1 MNNIEKLIGLFPQ
14 NMQCAMITSEV
25 NRRYFTG
32 MKSSSGTL
40 ICFKEKAYFITDF
53 RYIEKANKFVK
64 NAEVIEQKNIT
75 LQIDE
80 LFKKHKINR
89 VSIEDEYMTVSQL
102 NSLKISFPNVEFD
115 FSNVLSKVISDL
127 RIIKSKSEIN
137 KILEAQAIAEETFKK
152 ILDYISVSRS
162 ERDISRKIDN
172 IMLKLGAECP
182 SFDTI
187 VLSGINSSMPHG
199 VPSNQKVVKN
209 SFVLMDFGAVVDGY
223 HSDMTRTVCLGKP
236 SDEMERI
243 YNLVLQAQVECIKK
257 VKANIPCCDIDKHAR
272 DIFGKMGYSEFFGH
286 SLGHGVGIE
295 IHEAPSL
302 SEKNSSLLKENMIV
316 TVEPGIYLA
325 KKFGVRIEDFVL
337 VTENGC
343 KNLTNCPKELISL

>member
-1 MNNIEKLIGLFPQ
+1 MNNIEKLIELFPQ

-40 ICFKEKAYFITDF
+40 ICFKEKSYFITDF

-80 LFKKHKINR
+80 LFKKHKVNK

-102 NSLKISFPNVEFD
+102 NSLKISFPNIEFD

-137 KILEAQAIAEETFKK
+137 KILEAQAIAEEAFKK
-152 ILDYISVSRS
+152 ILDYISISRS

-187 VLSGINSSMPHG
+187 VLSGANSSMPHG
-199 VPSNQKVVKN
+199 VPSNQKIVKN

-236 SDEMERI
+236 SDEMEKV
-243 YNLVLQAQVECIKK
+243 YNLVLQAQLECIKK

-272 DIFGKMGYSEFFGH
+272 NIFEKSGYREFFGH

-316 TVEPGIYLA
+316 TVEPGIYLS